1 MRRRKGMDAVRR
13 AVPIAIAVG
22 LLALPAGA
30 AASAFFKGPVNGGA
44 NNAGVEFRV
53 KFRHGH
59 PRKVLEFRWF
69 NVPVP
74 PQCYDSFEG
83 TGFAMKV
90 RRTGRFRGDYDVPNT
105 NHVAKVRGRFRHHG
119 KKAVGRLEL
128 EGSYAGG
135 CVNADTGWL
144 HWVARRPNG

>member
-1 MRRRKGMDAVRR
+1 MDAVKRVTLIVV
-13 AVPIAIAVG
+13 AVA

-30 AASAFFKGPVNGGA
+30 DAGAFFKGPVNGGA

-53 KFRHGH
+53 KFHHGD
-59 PRKVLEFRWF
+59 PRKLLEFRWF

-83 TGFAMKV
+83 TRFAMKV
-90 RRTGRFRGDYDVPNT
+90 HATGRFRGDYDVPNT
-105 NHVAKVRGRFRHHG
+105 DHVAKVRGRFKHGG

-128 EGSYAGG
+128 EGSFAGG
-135 CVNADTGWL
+135 CVSADTGWL